1 MGWNAKLI
9 SIKERGS
16 RENTFVPLLK
26 VVCKIKTTTVG
37 KEESRE
43 GKRMVSLI
51 KKKKEEEEKGK
62 ELGPLHVLSSNT
74 DKNQVSGSFKVP

>member
-1 MGWNAKLI
+1 M
-9 SIKERGS
+9 
-16 RENTFVPLLK
+16 
-26 VVCKIKTTTVG
+26 G

-51 KKKKEEEEKGK
+51 KKKKEEEEEEGK
-62 ELGPLHVLSSNT
+62 ELGPLHVLSSNM